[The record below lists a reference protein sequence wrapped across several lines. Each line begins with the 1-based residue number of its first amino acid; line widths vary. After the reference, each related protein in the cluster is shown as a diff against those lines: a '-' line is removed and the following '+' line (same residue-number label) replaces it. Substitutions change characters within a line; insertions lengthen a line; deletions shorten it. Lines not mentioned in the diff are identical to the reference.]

1 MTNDQ
6 SERIECLLSKSVI
19 GNLKSEI
26 GNVAMPVP
34 NVNILVAMAAGL
46 LSFLSPCVLP
56 LLPSYISFV
65 AGVSF
70 EEVQGHVANP
80 RTRRA
85 ILLNSL
91 LFILGFSLVFIALGA
106 GVTLLGQ
113 ALFQQQD
120 LIRKIGGIFIILMGM
135 YVAGWLRIPF
145 LMREWRMELRD
156 RPAGYIG
163 ALFVGIT
170 FAAGWT
176 PCIGPI
182 LGSILTLASVSQTAT
197 TGIAMLAAYSL
208 GLAIPFFI
216 SSLAIHRFLILF
228 DRFKR
233 FIPVVT
239 RLSGIILMALGLLL
253 VTGYFVVLNRLAFSL
268 TPDWLFEV
276 ERRLLK

>member
-1 MTNDQ
+1 
-6 SERIECLLSKSVI
+6 
-19 GNLKSEI
+19 
-26 GNVAMPVP
+26 MPAP
-34 NVNILVAMAAGL
+34 DLNIVVAMAAGL

-70 EEVQGHVANP
+70 EEVQGVVANP

-106 GVTLLGQ
+106 GATLVGQ
-113 ALFQQQD
+113 VLFQQQS
-120 LIRKIGGIFIILMGM
+120 LIRKIGGALIVLMGL

-145 LMREWRMELRD
+145 LMREWRMELKD
-156 RPAGYIG
+156 RPAGYLG
-163 ALFVGIT
+163 ALVVGIT

-182 LGSILTLASVSQTAT
+182 LGSILTLASVSQTAA
-197 TGIAMLAAYSL
+197 TGITMLAAYSL
-208 GLAIPFFI
+208 GLAIPFFV
-216 SSLAIHRFLILF
+216 SALAIHRFVVFF

-233 FIPVVT
+233 FIPIVT
-239 RLSGIILMALGLLL
+239 RVSGLILIAVGLLL
-253 VTGYFVVLNRLAFSL
+253 VSDYFTVLSRLAFSL
-268 TPDWLFEV
+268 TPEWLFQI
-276 ERRLLK
+276 ERSLLKF